1 MNELSHIIPFL
12 PEALL
17 ALGAIT
23 LLMIGAFTTPRA
35 TVAIAMI
42 GALLLAVVLVF
53 VSSQPADSVV
63 VFNGLLTSSAFTI
76 YAKILIVIGALL
88 PLLLTVEWLK
98 KPENQRFEYVVLLL
112 MATLGLMLLVS
123 ANDLLSVY
131 MALELSSLSLYV
143 MAAFSRDDAKS
154 SEAGIKY
161 FVLGALASGM
171 MLFGAS
177 LVYGF
182 TGTTNFTTLA
192 QVLSA
197 DVDAELS
204 IGAVVGLVFVL
215 VGFCFKISA
224 APFHMWAPDVYEG
237 APTPVVAFFAGAPKM
252 AALLLMVRVLMEP
265 FAGMLDEWQQIVMVV
280 AIGSMLIGAFGALRQ
295 TNLKRLL
302 AYSSIGHVGYALV
315 GVVSGSADGVQATL
329 IYLSIYLFM
338 SVAAFGALM
347 VFKRGDEPV
356 ETIADLSGLS
366 KTNPKSAAFMAT
378 IMFSM
383 AGIPPLA
390 GFFAKFEV
398 FLSAVEHGL
407 YALVVIGLLSSVVA
421 AYYYIRIVKVMYFDE
436 AAEPFDRDVPLMSR
450 AVLGLC
456 ALVMLGY
463 FLVPSTLMR
472 ITELAASALAL

>member
-1 MNELSHIIPFL
+1 MNELSHIIPL
-12 PEALL
+12 IPEVVLV
-17 ALGAIT
+17 ISVVV
-23 LLMIGAFTTPRA
+23 LLMVGAFTTPRA
-35 TVAIAMI
+35 TVGIAMI
-42 GALLLAVVLVF
+42 GALVLAAVLVL
-53 VSSQPADSVV
+53 VSRQPTDSVV
-63 VFNGLLTSSAFTI
+63 VFNGLLASSAFTV
-76 YAKILIVIGALL
+76 YAKLLIVVGALL
-88 PLLLTVEWLK
+88 PLLLSVEWMK
-98 KPENQRFEYVVLLL
+98 KSQNQRFEYVVLLM

-143 MAAFSRDDAKS
+143 MAAFARDDARS
-154 SEAGIKY
+154 SEAGLKY

-182 TGTTNFTTLA
+182 TGTTNFSTLA
-192 QVLSA
+192 SILSA

-252 AALLLMVRVLMEP
+252 AALLLLVRVLMEP
-265 FAGMLDEWQQIVMVV
+265 FAGMIEQWQQIVVVV
-280 AIGSMLIGAFGALRQ
+280 AIGSMLVGAFGALRQ

-315 GVVSGSADGVQATL
+315 GLASGSAEGVQAML

-338 SVAAFGALM
+338 SIGAFGFLM
-347 VFKRGDEPV
+347 LLSRNEKEL

-366 KTNPKSAAFMAT
+366 KTNPVSALLMAV

-407 YALVVIGLLSSVVA
+407 YPLVIIGLLSSVVA

-436 AAEPFDRDVPLMSR
+436 SGEPFDRDVSLLSR
-450 AVLGLC
+450 GVLALC
-456 ALVMLGY
+456 ALVMVGY
-463 FLVPSTLMR
+463 FVIPSILSP
-472 ITELAASALAL
+472 ITELAAGALAL

>member
-17 ALGAIT
+17 ALGTIA

-35 TVAIAMI
+35 TLAIAMI
-42 GALLLAVVLVF
+42 GALLLAVVLVL
-53 VSSQPADSVV
+53 VSRQPTDTVV
-63 VFNGLLTSSAFTI
+63 VFNHLLTSSAFTI
-76 YAKILIVIGALL
+76 FAKVLIVLGALL
-88 PLLLTVEWLK
+88 PLLLSVEWLK

-112 MATLGLMLLVS
+112 IATLGLMLLVS
-123 ANDLLSVY
+123 VNDLLSVY

-143 MAAFSRDDAKS
+143 MAAFARDDAKS
-154 SEAGIKY
+154 SEAGLKY

-192 QVLSA
+192 KLLSV

-237 APTPVVAFFAGAPKM
+237 APTPVVTFFAGAPKM
-252 AALLLMVRVLMEP
+252 AAMLLLVRVLMEP
-265 FAGMLDEWQQIVMVV
+265 FAVMIDEWQQIIMVV
-280 AIGSMLIGAFGALRQ
+280 AILSMVMGAFGALRQ

-315 GVVSGSADGVQATL
+315 GLASGSAQGAQAML
-329 IYLSIYLFM
+329 VYLSIYLFM
-338 SVAAFGALM
+338 SVAAFGFLMALR
-347 VFKRGDEPV
+347 RGEKEL

-366 KTNPKSAAFMAT
+366 KTCPKSALFMA
-378 IMFSM
+378 IVMFSM

-398 FLSAVEHGL
+398 FLSAVQHGL
-407 YALVVIGLLSSVVA
+407 YPLVVIGLLSSVVA

-436 AAEPFDRDVPLMSR
+436 AAEPFERDVSLLSR

-456 ALVMLGY
+456 ALVIMGY
-463 FLVPSTLMR
+463 FLVPSAIAP
-472 ITELAASALAL
+472 ITELAAAALAL